1 MLGGIIGF
9 VITGS
14 FGAYCA
20 LRMSIN
26 QPPVFTH
33 FERSLGGVFFAT
45 WASAVCYVSIVAG
58 HALSK

>member
-1 MLGGIIGF
+1 MFGGIIGF

-14 FGAYCA
+14 FGAYYA

-26 QPPVFTH
+26 QPPVFNR

-45 WASAVCYVSIVAG
+45 WVSAVLYVSMIAG
-58 HALSK
+58 HALSQ